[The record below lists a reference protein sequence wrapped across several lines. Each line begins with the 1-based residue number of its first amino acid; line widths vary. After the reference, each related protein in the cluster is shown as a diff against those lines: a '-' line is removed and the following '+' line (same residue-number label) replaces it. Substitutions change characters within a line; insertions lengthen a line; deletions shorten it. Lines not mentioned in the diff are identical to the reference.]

1 LLAPAGVTI
10 VSQADFGIAP
20 AAETGATF
28 IENAILKAR
37 HAAAGSGLPAIAD
50 DSGLVVDALDG
61 APGMRSA
68 RYAGDGGDA
77 ANVRRLLAALD
88 GVPPD
93 RRTARFVCIAEL
105 LNHPADPLP
114 LVCEGRWEG
123 TVAATPRGERGF
135 GYDPVFIPRGDLRS
149 AAELDPEEK
158 NRLSH
163 RGNAFGL
170 DPVGFCFFRCL
181 PVALGLLFGLL
192 DLPQFITKT
201 NRPPHG
207 LATAYYLLRRGRT
220 EAEAMLEVDKLLA
233 WARVADAGDA
243 HARSARGYGFSDFE
257 DALQAASAAACSAD
271 CIVTRNL
278 ADFTMSQVVALSP
291 AEFLAK
297 FTGP

>member
-1 LLAPAGVTI
+1 VKRPERRFVLATGNPGKAREIAALLAPAGVTI

-61 APGMRSA
+61 APGIRSA

-93 RRTARFVCIAEL
+93 RRTARFVCIAVL

-123 TVAATPRGERGF
+123 AVAATPRGARGF

-163 RGNAFGL
+163 RGNAFGQL
-170 DPVGFCFFRCL
+170 L
-181 PVALGLLFGLL
+181 ALLRAEG
-192 DLPQFITKT
+192 
-201 NRPPHG
+201 G
-207 LATAYYLLRRGRT
+207 LAPPPG
-220 EAEAMLEVDKLLA
+220 
-233 WARVADAGDA
+233 G
-243 HARSARGYGFSDFE
+243 G
-257 DALQAASAAACSAD
+257 
-271 CIVTRNL
+271 
-278 ADFTMSQVVALSP
+278 
-291 AEFLAK
+291 
-297 FTGP
+297 GP

>member
-1 LLAPAGVTI
+1 VKRPDGRFVLATGNPGKAREIAALLAPAGVTI

-61 APGMRSA
+61 APGIRSA

-93 RRTARFVCIAEL
+93 RRTARFVCIAVL
-105 LNHPADPLP
+105 LNHSADPLP

-163 RGNAFGL
+163 RGNAFGQL
-170 DPVGFCFFRCL
+170 L
-181 PVALGLLFGLL
+181 ALL
-192 DLPQFITKT
+192 
-201 NRPPHG
+201 RAEAG
-207 LATAYYLLRRGRT
+207 LAPPPG
-220 EAEAMLEVDKLLA
+220 
-233 WARVADAGDA
+233 G
-243 HARSARGYGFSDFE
+243 G
-257 DALQAASAAACSAD
+257 
-271 CIVTRNL
+271 
-278 ADFTMSQVVALSP
+278 
-291 AEFLAK
+291 
-297 FTGP
+297 GP

>member
-1 LLAPAGVTI
+1 VKRPDRRFVLATGNPGKAREIAALLAPAGVTI
-10 VSQADFGIAP
+10 VSQAEFGIAP
-20 AAETGATF
+20 AEETGATF

-50 DSGLVVDALDG
+50 DSGLVVDALGG
-61 APGMRSA
+61 APGIRSA

-93 RRTARFVCIAEL
+93 RRTARFVCIAVL

-135 GYDPVFIPRGDLRS
+135 GYDPVFIPRDELRS

-163 RGNAFGL
+163 RGNAFRQL
-170 DPVGFCFFRCL
+170 LALFR
-181 PVALGLLFGLL
+181 AEA
-192 DLPQFITKT
+192 
-201 NRPPHG
+201 G
-207 LATAYYLLRRGRT
+207 LAPPPG
-220 EAEAMLEVDKLLA
+220 
-233 WARVADAGDA
+233 G
-243 HARSARGYGFSDFE
+243 G
-257 DALQAASAAACSAD
+257 
-271 CIVTRNL
+271 
-278 ADFTMSQVVALSP
+278 
-291 AEFLAK
+291 
-297 FTGP
+297 GP